1 MKSTFIAPS
10 LFTSVL
16 GAALAPSFDTITIPI
31 PSQGEEFTSTVTPC
45 GTVNG
50 FAVVGVPNGTLVAGT
65 TTIFLPPQ
73 ASASSATFIDKELS
87 ATQVIELVPLQG
99 SCAPFELPGTTGAFT
114 DIDQL
119 TAISTGFPTATAAA
133 DCPLGTLA
141 STANAA
147 AQGVIDAINA
157 VTLLSQNLQAPAK
170 QIGSTFGSAQA
181 VLQVVNGLASVVS
194 KLKTAIPR
202 IQALPPFTKRQ
213 NEPNNGVSPV
223 DDATDA
229 IVISL
234 TGFVGVHQALL
245 NIIIGRRG
253 LLPNIPFADADAA
266 QLDAIVQDASANANQ
281 LLAVMGYQ
289 QDASGAVIDAAE
301 HERRAG
307 LGVAAAVAGALRS
320 VEVVV
325 DTLAFSIIDLVPRR
339 KECAK
344 QQKTSIDGT
353 LDEAIKAYEN

>member
-10 LFTSVL
+10 LFASVL

-31 PSQGEEFTSTVTPC
+31 PSQGEDFTSTVTPC

-99 SCAPFELPGTTGAFT
+99 SCAPFELPANTGAFT

-133 DCPLGTLA
+133 DCPLGTIA
-141 STANAA
+141 STVNTA
-147 AQGVIDAINA
+147 AQGVIDTINK

-181 VLQVVNGLASVVS
+181 VLKLVNGLSSVVTELTTGIP
-194 KLKTAIPR
+194 KITA
-202 IQALPPFTKRQ
+202 LSPFEKRQ
-213 NEPNNGVSPV
+213 DDNNGVSPV

-229 IVISL
+229 IVIALIS
-234 TGFVGVHQALL
+234 FVRVHQALL
-245 NIIIGRRG
+245 NIVIGRRG
-253 LLPNIPFADADAA
+253 LLPSISFADADAA
-266 QLDAIVQDASANANQ
+266 QLDTIAQDASANANQ
-281 LLAVMGYQ
+281 LLVAMGYQ
-289 QDASGAVIDAAE
+289 QDASGAVIAE

-307 LGVAAAVAGALRS
+307 LGVAKAIAGALRS

-325 DTLAFSIIDLVPRR
+325 DSLAFALIDLIPRR

-344 QQKTSIDGT
+344 QQKLSIDGT
-353 LDEAIKAYEN
+353 LNEAIEAYDN

>member
-1 MKSTFIAPS
+1 MKSTFVTPS

-99 SCAPFELPGTTGAFT
+99 SCAPFELPTNTGAFT

-133 DCPLGTLA
+133 DCPLGTIA
-141 STANAA
+141 STVDAA
-147 AQGVIDAINA
+147 AQGVIDLINE

-181 VLQVVNGLASVVS
+181 VLQVVNGLGSVVAELT
-194 KLKTAIPR
+194 KGIPKITA
-202 IQALPPFTKRQ
+202 LSPFEKRQ
-213 NEPNNGVSPV
+213 DNNNNGVSPA

-229 IVISL
+229 IVIALIS
-234 TGFVGVHQALL
+234 FVRVHQALL
-245 NIIIGRRG
+245 NIVIGRRG
-253 LLPNIPFADADAA
+253 LLSSIPFADADAA
-266 QLDAIVQDASANANQ
+266 QLDTIAQDASANANQ
-281 LLAVMGYQ
+281 LLVAMGYQ
-289 QDASGAVIDAAE
+289 QDASGAVVTASE

-307 LGVAAAVAGALRS
+307 LGVAKAVAGALRS

-325 DTLAFSIIDLVPRR
+325 DSLAFALIDLIPRR

-344 QQKTSIDGT
+344 QQKLSIDGT
-353 LDEAIKAYEN
+353 LNEAIEAYDN